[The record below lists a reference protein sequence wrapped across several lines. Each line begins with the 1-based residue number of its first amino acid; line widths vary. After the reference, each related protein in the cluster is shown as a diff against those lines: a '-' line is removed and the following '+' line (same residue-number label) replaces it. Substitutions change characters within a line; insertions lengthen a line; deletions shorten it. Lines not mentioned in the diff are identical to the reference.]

1 MVGSFPG
8 FLSGESPVASGY
20 SLCYI
25 HTMATE
31 ARIKRV
37 HDVLSSRQPDLR
49 VVFEELTNAHNAS
62 AVLRTCDA
70 AGVLHVHFVSAA
82 ATEFPIN
89 KAISTRADKWVELHP
104 HRTIADCVKSLKAEG
119 FQVAATCLSE
129 DAIAYDMVD
138 YTRPTAVIFGNESD
152 GITPEALTLADVK
165 IKIPML
171 GMVQSLNLSVSVG
184 IILYEA
190 LRQRR
195 ARGFF
200 ESPRLSEK
208 ERAAIAG
215 KWLSP
220 DKD

>member
-1 MVGSFPG
+1 MP
-8 FLSGESPVASGY
+8 
-20 SLCYI
+20 
-25 HTMATE
+25 TD

-49 VVFEELTNAHNAS
+49 VIFEELTNAHNAS

-82 ATEFPIN
+82 GTEFPIN

-104 HRTIADCVKSLKAEG
+104 HRTISECVEALQKEG
-119 FQVAATCLSE
+119 FQVAATCLAE
-129 DAIAYDMVD
+129 DAVAYDSVD
-138 YTRPTAVIFGNESD
+138 YTRPTAVIFGNESE
-152 GITPEALTLADVK
+152 GITPEALTLAEVK

-195 ARGFF
+195 ARGFI
-200 ESPRLSEK
+200 EKPRLSEQDL
-208 ERAAIAG
+208 AALAR

>member
-1 MVGSFPG
+1 MP
-8 FLSGESPVASGY
+8 
-20 SLCYI
+20 
-25 HTMATE
+25 TE

-37 HDVLSSRQPDLR
+37 HDVLSARQPDLR

-70 AGVLHVHFVSAA
+70 AGVLHVHFISAA
-82 ATEFPIN
+82 GTDFPIN
-89 KAISTRADKWVELHP
+89 KAISTRADKWVELHL
-104 HRTIADCVKSLKAEG
+104 HRTISDCVSSLQKEG

-129 DAIAYDMVD
+129 DAVAYDALD
-138 YTRPTAVIFGNESD
+138 YTRPTAVIFGNESE
-152 GITPEALTLADVK
+152 GITSEALTLADVK
-165 IKIPML
+165 VKIPML

-195 ARGFF
+195 AGGPLER
-200 ESPRLSEK
+200 SRLAEK
-208 ERAAIAG
+208 ELQVLAR